1 MGRKGGRR
9 LACFILFYFIFV
21 AKFPAYV
28 CSLRPLPSLVSPHT
42 SRSKETQTAL
52 FFPRTHARPPGG
64 WSKQAG
70 LLAYSSFRCT
80 SPVPQWDLVF
90 ATSSNFFFSFF
101 FCARKI
107 WPPRAGAAC
116 ETVSGHGPRAQPPT
130 ACRRRRVTRTVDLT
144 AGRQAATHGTQLSD
158 ARVCLAHGRCACAL
172 WVGLAGQE
180 IGRRC
185 RVLGVGSDIRDRGHR
200 SLVVRGG
207 SKAPRLVALASAG
220 LDRWIFGRPP
230 AGNETRTRAVGRGG
244 ARHADAVAR
253 VQGRS
258 RRFRALSLVAVL
270 AVPGLLSPCRPAQLA
285 FWSVSYQL
293 RASQLLPS
301 DVHSCSFQEKQR
313 DQCPG
318 ILIGDCSERMYV
330 PPALSRAWSLQ
341 RRRTY
346 KDLGM
351 DFTPYDI
358 YHTTN

>member
-1 MGRKGGRR
+1 MFAVSGH
-9 LACFILFYFIFV
+9 
-21 AKFPAYV
+21 
-28 CSLRPLPSLVSPHT
+28 SRPLFRHT
-42 SRSKETQTAL
+42 RPAQRKRRQLL
-52 FFPRTHARPPGG
+52 FFHARTHARPPGG
-64 WSKQAG
+64 RSKQAG

-172 WVGLAGQE
+172 RVGLAGQE

-207 SKAPRLVALASAG
+207 SKAPRLVAFASAG
-220 LDRWIFGRPP
+220 PLDIFSRPP
-230 AGNETRTRAVGRGG
+230 AGTR
-244 ARHADAVAR
+244 
-253 VQGRS
+253 QGRV
-258 RRFRALSLVAVL
+258 R
-270 AVPGLLSPCRPAQLA
+270 
-285 FWSVSYQL
+285 SVG
-293 RASQLLPS
+293 AG
-301 DVHSCSFQEKQR
+301 H
-313 DQCPG
+313 
-318 ILIGDCSERMYV
+318 
-330 PPALSRAWSLQ
+330 
-341 RRRTY
+341 
-346 KDLGM
+346 GM
-351 DFTPYDI
+351 QMR
-358 YHTTN
+358 